1 MLPALVTD
9 SLTAYRIVFA
19 AEMALAGAIG
29 VLLVADGLRRLGRRD
44 EDRRVALT
52 AIALLPLLLGG
63 VILTRFDLLPAAL
76 VAGALVLLVAG
87 RHEAGALVLGI
98 GVAVKLYPAVLVP
111 LAAVAAYR
119 RGGSRALLATVALA
133 AAPVVLLYLP
143 FLVVGLDGVLD
154 SFGRQLGRP
163 LQIESL
169 GAGILL
175 ALHHTL
181 GISLEWASGSGSQNL
196 TGGAADTLAVVQGL
210 AQVIA
215 VALVWIAFSR
225 GAMTPERLVRHA
237 AAAVVAFVAL
247 SKVLSP
253 QFLVWLL
260 LLVPLVGGARSRRR
274 AVAPGARLPAHRALV
289 PRALLGARARVRPAR
304 VVARAGARRHARRPA
319 AGAHVAGHG
328 TRTGSIA
335 LARPVAGSHVTS
347 APSRRTPPVAVSNRT
362 GIPVRMRRIASS
374 LVTPITESC
383 GPVIPTSVSAAVPPG
398 STRASE
404 VCTWVCV
411 PSTAVT
417 RPSSHVASATFSLV
431 ASACRST
438 TTTGVVSRASSTSG
452 STSSHML
459 LRRLEEERAEEVEHR
474 DLRAVARLHERE
486 PATGRGGREVR
497 RPDDRRR
504 GGEVGPDLLP
514 APRVVAEREG
524 VGACGE
530 QPLGEARRDAD
541 AVRDVLAVDDADVDV
556 ELLAQAGQ
564 QLLDRVTTRTP
575 DDVSDEEDLHRGA
588 ALGQRADRRV
598 HDDRDVVPAVR
609 CVRGE
614 RLLLDGREIDGRAE
628 LRRAGEHRRADGDRG
643 IGPDVEHGHH
653 HGRRRATAGGRS
665 GCRRSFP
672 RRRGR

>member
-1 MLPALVTD
+1 MSATRPRADALLAAAVFCLTAVAATVLWQLTGDAVTDIPLYRTYGERIANGLVPYRDFGFEYPPGALPALVLPALVTD

-19 AEMALAGAIG
+19 AEMALAGVIG
-29 VLLVADGLRRLGRRD
+29 VLLVADALRRLGRRE

-133 AAPVVLLYLP
+133 AAPAVLLYLP

-225 GAMTPERLVRHA
+225 GAMTPERLVRYA

-260 LLVPLVGGARSRRR
+260 LLVPLVGGARSRL
-274 AVAPGARLPAHRALV
+274 ALWLMALACLLTALWFPARYWELV
-289 PRALLGARARVRPAR
+289 REFDPLASWLVLTRGSTLVALLLVLTWPA
-304 VVARAGARRHARRPA
+304 
-319 AGAHVAGHG
+319 
-328 TRTGSIA
+328 
-335 LARPVAGSHVTS
+335 
-347 APSRRTPPVAVSNRT
+347 
-362 GIPVRMRRIASS
+362 
-374 LVTPITESC
+374 
-383 GPVIPTSVSAAVPPG
+383 
-398 STRASE
+398 
-404 VCTWVCV
+404 
-411 PSTAVT
+411 
-417 RPSSHVASATFSLV
+417 
-431 ASACRST
+431 
-438 TTTGVVSRASSTSG
+438 
-452 STSSHML
+452 
-459 LRRLEEERAEEVEHR
+459 
-474 DLRAVARLHERE
+474 RE
-486 PATGRGGREVR
+486 PAPARSRSPVPSPGR
-497 RPDDRRR
+497 
-504 GGEVGPDLLP
+504 
-514 APRVVAEREG
+514 
-524 VGACGE
+524 
-530 QPLGEARRDAD
+530 
-541 AVRDVLAVDDADVDV
+541 
-556 ELLAQAGQ
+556 
-564 QLLDRVTTRTP
+564 T
-575 DDVSDEEDLHRGA
+575 
-588 ALGQRADRRV
+588 
-598 HDDRDVVPAVR
+598 
-609 CVRGE
+609 
-614 RLLLDGREIDGRAE
+614 
-628 LRRAGEHRRADGDRG
+628 
-643 IGPDVEHGHH
+643 
-653 HGRRRATAGGRS
+653 
-665 GCRRSFP
+665 
-672 RRRGR
+672 